1 MKKPFWQSTTIQGIA
16 AAMLAFLVKLAVVRG
31 WLPVDMVDPIGELIG
46 TIADIVQPGGMA
58 YAIYG
63 RLVTNG
69 ETLTLN
75 K

>member
-1 MKKPFWQSTTIQGIA
+1 MQKPFWQSATIQGIA

-31 WLPVDMVDPIGELIG
+31 WIPLDMVDPLGELIKN
-46 TIADIVQPGGMA
+46 IADIVQPGGMA

-63 RLVTNG
+63 RLVTKG
-69 ETLTLN
+69 ETLTIT

>member
-1 MKKPFWQSTTIQGIA
+1 MQKPFWQSTTIQGIA

-31 WLPVDMVDPIGELIG
+31 WIPADMVDSVGDLIK
-46 TIADIVQPGGMA
+46 DISDILVPGGMA

-63 RLVTNG
+63 RLVTKG
-69 ETLTLN
+69 ESLTL